1 MKMLKQ
7 RRRRWGAGGACA
19 PSFANS
25 FWTMRR
31 LCEQSIRLRIW
42 SYHTWLSSYGPVVNQ
57 VYFYGNVSLCI
68 PYYVCVFYFINY
80 SAWNQPSLS
89 HAKRE
94 GSKDP
99 KADDNLEHG
108 RKIFQHDI
116 SGILGYKLCTRH
128 INRLHNISF

>member
-1 MKMLKQ
+1 MPAIILL
-7 RRRRWGAGGACA
+7 
-19 PSFANS
+19 PPPS

-128 INRLHNISF
+128 INRLHNIFFSAI

>member
-1 MKMLKQ
+1 M
-7 RRRRWGAGGACA
+7 
-19 PSFANS
+19 
-25 FWTMRR
+25 
-31 LCEQSIRLRIW
+31 
-42 SYHTWLSSYGPVVNQ
+42 
-57 VYFYGNVSLCI
+57 
-68 PYYVCVFYFINY
+68 CVFYFINY

-128 INRLHNISF
+128 INRLHNIFFKYVSIQGLLKILVVLGLLNDYKNKTAFRMSILFQRISYNLHGISFSGT

>member
-1 MKMLKQ
+1 MGNCL
-7 RRRRWGAGGACA
+7 
-19 PSFANS
+19 P
-25 FWTMRR
+25 
-31 LCEQSIRLRIW
+31 
-42 SYHTWLSSYGPVVNQ
+42 SSYGPVVNQ

-108 RKIFQHDI
+108 RKIFQHEI
-116 SGILGYKLCTRH
+116 SGILRYKLCTRH
-128 INRLHNISF
+128 INSLHNIFFDM

>member
-1 MKMLKQ
+1 MPAILLL
-7 RRRRWGAGGACA
+7 A
-19 PSFANS
+19 PPPFLFGQSGVSA
-25 FWTMRR
+25 
-31 LCEQSIRLRIW
+31 EQSIRLRIW
-42 SYHTWLSSYGPVVNQ
+42 SYKTWLSSYGPVVNQ
-57 VYFYGNVSLCI
+57 VYFYVSVSLCI

-116 SGILGYKLCTRH
+116 SGILGYKLYTRH
-128 INRLHNISF
+128 INRLHNIFF

>member
-1 MKMLKQ
+1 M
-7 RRRRWGAGGACA
+7 
-19 PSFANS
+19 
-25 FWTMRR
+25 
-31 LCEQSIRLRIW
+31 
-42 SYHTWLSSYGPVVNQ
+42 
-57 VYFYGNVSLCI
+57 
-68 PYYVCVFYFINY
+68 CVFYFINY

-128 INRLHNISF
+128 INRLHNIFFKYVSILVDFLPFRSFPIFMSYFCIKVLIGSSQRKVYANQIHETKATSVCLFHMGFLHFDEYLLI

>member
-1 MKMLKQ
+1 MVTSHYVNIMYTLL
-7 RRRRWGAGGACA
+7 CA
-19 PSFANS
+19 
-25 FWTMRR
+25 
-31 LCEQSIRLRIW
+31 
-42 SYHTWLSSYGPVVNQ
+42 
-57 VYFYGNVSLCI
+57 SLI
-68 PYYVCVFYFINY
+68 MCVFYFINY

-128 INRLHNISF
+128 INRLHNIFLNM

>member
-1 MKMLKQ
+1 MVTSHYVNIMYTLL
-7 RRRRWGAGGACA
+7 CA
-19 PSFANS
+19 
-25 FWTMRR
+25 
-31 LCEQSIRLRIW
+31 
-42 SYHTWLSSYGPVVNQ
+42 
-57 VYFYGNVSLCI
+57 SLI
-68 PYYVCVFYFINY
+68 MCVFYFINY

-128 INRLHNISF
+128 INRLHNIFFKYVSILVDFCHLDNFRFCIKVLIAWF